1 MNSFQANLVLLDVSL
16 PGMDGYEVCR
26 TLKEDPVTH
35 DILLI
40 FLTSMDSAAD
50 EEKGLEFGAID
61 YIIKPFCNSIFKAQI
76 RNHIDLKKY
85 RDEIG
90 RFHEFRA

>member
-1 MNSFQANLVLLDVSL
+1 MDSF
-16 PGMDGYEVCR
+16 EVCR

-40 FLTSMDSAAD
+40 FLTSMDSAAVP
-50 EEKGLEFGAID
+50 ELGLDFGAFD
-61 YIIKPFCNSIFKAQI
+61 YIIKPFCNSIIKAQL

-90 RFHEFRA
+90 RFDEFRA